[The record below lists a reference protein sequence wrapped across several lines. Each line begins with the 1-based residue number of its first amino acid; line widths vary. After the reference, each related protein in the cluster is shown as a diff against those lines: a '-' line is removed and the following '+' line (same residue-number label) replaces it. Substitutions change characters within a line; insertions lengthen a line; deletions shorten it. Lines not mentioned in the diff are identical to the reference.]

1 MALTS
6 FPQEGHLLILIYNAG
21 ACSLMISHDRGASF
35 QILKMFSE
43 PLLQTV
49 GLLLEKTF
57 ALKGWIMKCSAL
69 LGLEKGRC
77 KLKSLSSVVFK
88 S

>member
-1 MALTS
+1 MAVTC
-6 FPQEGHLLILIYNAG
+6 FPQEGNLLILNYNAS
-21 ACSLMISHDRGASF
+21 ASSLTISHDRGAGF
-35 QILKMFSE
+35 QILKIFSE

-49 GLLLEKTF
+49 GILLEKTF
-57 ALKGWIMKCSAL
+57 AWKGWIMKYSAL
-69 LGLEKGRC
+69 LGLEKGRY